1 MHRKCSRQC
10 AAGAQQTY
18 DGKIQNMKDGIIN
31 INKPAGMTSHD
42 VIGDLRRLLGMK
54 KIGHTGTLD
63 PMATGVLPICLG
75 KATRVAEYMDMD
87 FKTYRCTMS
96 LGVITDTQDIWG
108 EVLEL
113 RDTGNITEAA
123 VRAAFE
129 PFSGEILQLPPM
141 YSAVRIDGRRLY
153 DYARA
158 GETDLIAERVQ
169 PRRVYIRN
177 LDIELMDF
185 AHDSNIKKVTFVV
198 ECSKGTY
205 IRTICQDV
213 GQTLGCGAAMESLC
227 RVASGAFRLEDA
239 VSLDALI
246 DTYSHRTYKENGR
259 YTLDPASEIGLA
271 EIAKL
276 VQPMDLPLTH
286 FGTALLEP
294 QIARKFTDGWH
305 IALRECEIEENPQY
319 RYQEPEFEIRP
330 AYRGAY
336 KMYEK
341 NPAMPDG
348 RRFLG
353 VAFYHHQYKKLVADK
368 VFLRSEEL

>member
-1 MHRKCSRQC
+1 
-10 AAGAQQTY
+10 
-18 DGKIQNMKDGIIN
+18 MKDGILN

-96 LGVITDTQDIWG
+96 LGVVTDTQDIWG
-108 EVLEL
+108 EVVEL
-113 RDTGNITEAA
+113 RDTTGITEAA
-123 VRAAFE
+123 VRAAFMT
-129 PFSGEILQLPPM
+129 FRGEISQLPPM

-158 GETDLIAERVQ
+158 GETDVVADRVQ
-169 PRRVYIRN
+169 PRRVYIRS
-177 LDIELMDF
+177 LDIELIDF
-185 AHDSNIKKVTFVV
+185 AADSNVKKVTFVV

-213 GQTLGCGAAMESLC
+213 GQALGCGAAMESLC
-227 RVASGAFRLEDA
+227 RIAGGAFRIEDA

-246 DTYSHRTYKENGR
+246 DAYSHRTYKENGR
-259 YTLDPASEIGLA
+259 YTLEPASLEGLA
-271 EIAKL
+271 AIEKL
-276 VQPMDLPLTH
+276 VRPIDTPLTN
-286 FGTALLEP
+286 FGTALLDT
-294 QIARKFTDGWH
+294 QTARKFTDGWH
-305 IALRECEIEENPQY
+305 IALRECEITENPRY
-319 RYQEPEFEIRP
+319 RYREPEFEIRP
-330 AYRGAY
+330 EYRGAY

-341 NPAMPDG
+341 NPEMPDG

-353 VAFYHHQYKKLVADK
+353 VAFYNHQYKKLVADK

>member
-1 MHRKCSRQC
+1 
-10 AAGAQQTY
+10 
-18 DGKIQNMKDGIIN
+18 MKDGIIN

-87 FKTYRCTMS
+87 FKTYRCTMT

-108 EVLEL
+108 EVLEM
-113 RDTGNITEAA
+113 RDTSGITEAA
-123 VRAAFE
+123 VRKAFE
-129 PFSGEILQLPPM
+129 PFRGEILQMPPM

-153 DYARA
+153 DYARS
-158 GETDLIAERVQ
+158 GETAAIADRVKQ
-169 PRRVYIRN
+169 RRVYIRS
-177 LDIELMDF
+177 LEIELMDF
-185 AHDSNIKKVTFVV
+185 AHDSNVKKVTFVV

-213 GQTLGCGAAMESLC
+213 GEALGCGAAMESLC
-227 RVASGAFRLEDA
+227 RIASGAFRVEDA

-246 DTYSHRTYKENGR
+246 DAYSHRTYKENGR
-259 YTLDPASEIGLA
+259 YTLDPASETGLA
-271 EIAKL
+271 EIEKL
-276 VQPMDLPLTH
+276 VLPVDYPLVH
-286 FGTALLEP
+286 FGTALLSPET
-294 QIARKFTDGWH
+294 AKKFTGGWH
-305 IALRECEIEENPQY
+305 IAMRECEIEQNPRY
-319 RYQEPEFEIRP
+319 RYREPEFEIRP
-330 AYRGAY
+330 EYRGAY

-341 NPAMPDG
+341 DPALPGG
-348 RRFLG
+348 RLFLG
-353 VAFYHHQYKKLVADK
+353 VAFYNHQYKKLVADK

>member
-1 MHRKCSRQC
+1 
-10 AAGAQQTY
+10 
-18 DGKIQNMKDGIIN
+18 MKDGIIN

-113 RDTGNITEAA
+113 RDTANITEAA
-123 VRAAFE
+123 VRAAFA
-129 PFSGEILQLPPM
+129 PFQGEILQLPPM

-158 GETDLIAERVQ
+158 GETDLIAERVR

-185 AHDSNIKKVTFVV
+185 AHDSNIKKVTFV
-198 ECSKGTY
+198 
-205 IRTICQDV
+205 
-213 GQTLGCGAAMESLC
+213 
-227 RVASGAFRLEDA
+227 A
-239 VSLDALI
+239 VS
-246 DTYSHRTYKENGR
+246 
-259 YTLDPASEIGLA
+259 YTHLT
-271 EIAKL
+271 
-276 VQPMDLPLTH
+276 LPT
-286 FGTALLEP
+286 T
-294 QIARKFTDGWH
+294 
-305 IALRECEIEENPQY
+305 
-319 RYQEPEFEIRP
+319 
-330 AYRGAY
+330 
-336 KMYEK
+336 
-341 NPAMPDG
+341 
-348 RRFLG
+348 
-353 VAFYHHQYKKLVADK
+353 
-368 VFLRSEEL
+368 

>member
-1 MHRKCSRQC
+1 M
-10 AAGAQQTY
+10 
-18 DGKIQNMKDGIIN
+18 
-31 INKPAGMTSHD
+31 
-42 VIGDLRRLLGMK
+42 
-54 KIGHTGTLD
+54 
-63 PMATGVLPICLG
+63 
-75 KATRVAEYMDMD
+75 
-87 FKTYRCTMS
+87 
-96 LGVITDTQDIWG
+96 
-108 EVLEL
+108 
-113 RDTGNITEAA
+113 
-123 VRAAFE
+123 
-129 PFSGEILQLPPM
+129 
-141 YSAVRIDGRRLY
+141 RIDGRRLY

-246 DTYSHRTYKENGR
+246 DAYSHRTYKENGR
-259 YTLDPASEIGLA
+259 YTLAPASEVGLA

-276 VQPMDLPLTH
+276 VQPMDMPLTH

-294 QIARKFTDGWH
+294 QLARKFTDGWH
-305 IALRECEIEENPQY
+305 IALRECEITENPRY
-319 RYQEPEFEIRP
+319 RYREPEFEIRP
-330 AYRGAY
+330 EYRGAY

-341 NPAMPDG
+341 NPEMPDS

>member
-1 MHRKCSRQC
+1 
-10 AAGAQQTY
+10 
-18 DGKIQNMKDGIIN
+18 MKDGILN

-87 FKTYRCTMS
+87 FKTDRCTMS
-96 LGVITDTQDIWG
+96 LGVVTDTQDIWG

-113 RDTGNITEAA
+113 RDTTGITEAA
-123 VRAAFE
+123 VRAAFM
-129 PFSGEILQLPPM
+129 PFRGEISQLPPM

-158 GETDLIAERVQ
+158 GETDVVADRVQ
-169 PRRVYIRN
+169 PRRVYIRS
-177 LDIELMDF
+177 LDIELIDF
-185 AHDSNIKKVTFVV
+185 AADSNVKKVTFVV

-205 IRTICQDV
+205 IRTICQGV
-213 GQTLGCGAAMESLC
+213 GQALGCGAAMESLC
-227 RVASGAFRLEDA
+227 RIAGGAFRIEDA

-246 DTYSHRTYKENGR
+246 DAYSHRTYKENGR
-259 YTLDPASEIGLA
+259 YTLEPASLEGLA
-271 EIAKL
+271 AIEKL
-276 VQPMDLPLTH
+276 VRPIDTPLTN
-286 FGTALLEP
+286 FGTALLDT
-294 QIARKFTDGWH
+294 QTARKFTDGWH
-305 IALRECEIEENPQY
+305 IALRECEITENPRY
-319 RYQEPEFEIRP
+319 RYREPEFEIRP
-330 AYRGAY
+330 EYRGAY

-341 NPAMPDG
+341 NPEMPDG

-353 VAFYHHQYKKLVADK
+353 VAFYNHQYKKLVADK

>member
-1 MHRKCSRQC
+1 
-10 AAGAQQTY
+10 
-18 DGKIQNMKDGIIN
+18 MKDGIIN

-96 LGVITDTQDIWG
+96 LGVVTDTQDIWG

-113 RDTGNITEAA
+113 RDTTGITEAA
-123 VRAAFE
+123 VRAAFM
-129 PFSGEILQLPPM
+129 PFRGEISQLPPM

-158 GETDLIAERVQ
+158 GETDVVADRVQ
-169 PRRVYIRN
+169 PRRVYIRS
-177 LDIELMDF
+177 LDIELIDF
-185 AHDSNIKKVTFVV
+185 AADSNVKKVTFVV

-213 GQTLGCGAAMESLC
+213 GQALGCGAAMESLC
-227 RVASGAFRLEDA
+227 RIAGGAFRIEDA

-246 DTYSHRTYKENGR
+246 DAYSHRTYKENGR
-259 YTLDPASEIGLA
+259 YTLEPASLEGLA
-271 EIAKL
+271 AIEKL
-276 VQPMDLPLTH
+276 VRPIDTPLTN
-286 FGTALLEP
+286 FGTALLDT
-294 QIARKFTDGWH
+294 QTARKFTDGWH
-305 IALRECEIEENPQY
+305 IALRECEITENPRY
-319 RYQEPEFEIRP
+319 RYREPEFEIRP
-330 AYRGAY
+330 EYRGAY

-341 NPAMPDG
+341 NPEMPDG

-353 VAFYHHQYKKLVADK
+353 VAFYNHQYKKLVADK

>member
-1 MHRKCSRQC
+1 
-10 AAGAQQTY
+10 
-18 DGKIQNMKDGIIN
+18 
-31 INKPAGMTSHD
+31 MTSHD

-96 LGVITDTQDIWG
+96 LGVVTDTQDIWG

-113 RDTGNITEAA
+113 RDTTGITEAA
-123 VRAAFE
+123 VRAASM
-129 PFSGEILQLPPM
+129 PFRGEISQLPPM

-158 GETDLIAERVQ
+158 GETDVVADRVQ
-169 PRRVYIRN
+169 PRRVYIRS
-177 LDIELMDF
+177 LDIELIDF
-185 AHDSNIKKVTFVV
+185 AADSNVKKVTFVV

-213 GQTLGCGAAMESLC
+213 GQALGCGAAMESLC
-227 RVASGAFRLEDA
+227 RIAGGAFRIEDA

-246 DTYSHRTYKENGR
+246 DAYSHRNYKENGR
-259 YTLDPASEIGLA
+259 YTLEPASLEGLA
-271 EIAKL
+271 AIEKL
-276 VQPMDLPLTH
+276 VRPIDTPLTN
-286 FGTALLEP
+286 FGTALLDT
-294 QIARKFTDGWH
+294 QTARKFTDGWH
-305 IALRECEIEENPQY
+305 IALRECEITENPRY
-319 RYQEPEFEIRP
+319 RYREPEFEIRP
-330 AYRGAY
+330 EYRGAY

-341 NPAMPDG
+341 NPEMPDG

-353 VAFYHHQYKKLVADK
+353 VAFYNHQYKKLVADK
-368 VFLRSEEL
+368 VF

>member
-1 MHRKCSRQC
+1 
-10 AAGAQQTY
+10 
-18 DGKIQNMKDGIIN
+18 MKDGILN

-63 PMATGVLPICLG
+63 PMATGVLTICLG

-96 LGVITDTQDIWG
+96 LGVVTDTQDIWG

-113 RDTGNITEAA
+113 RDTTGITEAA
-123 VRAAFE
+123 VRAAFM
-129 PFSGEILQLPPM
+129 PFRGEISQLPPM

-158 GETDLIAERVQ
+158 GETDVVADRVQ
-169 PRRVYIRN
+169 PRRVYIRS
-177 LDIELMDF
+177 LDIELIDF
-185 AHDSNIKKVTFVV
+185 AADSNVKKVTFVV

-213 GQTLGCGAAMESLC
+213 GQALGCDAAMESLC
-227 RVASGAFRLEDA
+227 RIAGGAFRIEDA

-246 DTYSHRTYKENGR
+246 DAYSHRTYTENGR
-259 YTLDPASEIGLA
+259 YTLEPASLEGLA
-271 EIAKL
+271 AIEKL
-276 VQPMDLPLTH
+276 VRPIDTPLTN
-286 FGTALLEP
+286 FGTALLDT
-294 QIARKFTDGWH
+294 QTARKFTDGWH
-305 IALRECEIEENPQY
+305 IALRECEITENPRY
-319 RYQEPEFEIRP
+319 RYREPEFEIRP
-330 AYRGAY
+330 EYRGAY

-341 NPAMPDG
+341 NPEMPDG

-353 VAFYHHQYKKLVADK
+353 VAFYNHQYKKLVADK

>member
-1 MHRKCSRQC
+1 
-10 AAGAQQTY
+10 
-18 DGKIQNMKDGIIN
+18 MKDGIIN

-113 RDTGNITEAA
+113 RDTANMTEAA
-123 VRAAFE
+123 VRAAFA
-129 PFSGEILQLPPM
+129 PFQGEILQLPPM

-246 DTYSHRTYKENGR
+246 DAYSHRTYKENGR
-259 YTLDPASEIGLA
+259 YTLTPASEVGLA

-276 VQPMDLPLTH
+276 VQPMDMPLTH

-294 QIARKFTDGWH
+294 QLARKFTDGWH
-305 IALRECEIEENPQY
+305 IALRECEITENPPY
-319 RYQEPEFEIRP
+319 RYREPEFEIRP
-330 AYRGAY
+330 EYRGAY

-341 NPAMPDG
+341 NPEMPDG

>member
-1 MHRKCSRQC
+1 MRRKCSRQC
-10 AAGAQQTY
+10 AVGAQQTC
-18 DGKIQNMKDGIIN
+18 DGKTQNMKDGIIN

-75 KATRVAEYMDMD
+75 KAPRVAEYMDMD

-113 RDTGNITEAA
+113 RDTANITEAA
-123 VRAAFE
+123 VRAAFA
-129 PFSGEILQLPPM
+129 PFQGEILQLPPM

-227 RVASGAFRLEDA
+227 RVASGVFHLEDA

-246 DTYSHRTYKENGR
+246 DAYSHRTYKENGR
-259 YTLDPASEIGLA
+259 YTLAPASEVGLA

-276 VQPMDLPLTH
+276 VQPMDMPLTH

-294 QIARKFTDGWH
+294 QLARKFTDGWH
-305 IALRECEIEENPQY
+305 IALRECEITENPRY
-319 RYQEPEFEIRP
+319 RYREPEFEIRP

>member
-1 MHRKCSRQC
+1 
-10 AAGAQQTY
+10 
-18 DGKIQNMKDGIIN
+18 MKDGILN

-96 LGVITDTQDIWG
+96 LGVVTDTQDIWG

-113 RDTGNITEAA
+113 RDTPGITEAA
-123 VRAAFE
+123 VRAAFM
-129 PFSGEILQLPPM
+129 PFRGEISQLPPM

-158 GETDLIAERVQ
+158 GETDVVADRVQ
-169 PRRVYIRN
+169 PRRVYIRS
-177 LDIELMDF
+177 LDIELIDF
-185 AHDSNIKKVTFVV
+185 AADSNVKKVTFVV

-213 GQTLGCGAAMESLC
+213 GQALGCGAAMESLC
-227 RVASGAFRLEDA
+227 RIAGGAFRIEDA

-246 DTYSHRTYKENGR
+246 DAYSHRTYKENGR
-259 YTLDPASEIGLA
+259 YTLEPASLEGLA
-271 EIAKL
+271 AIEKL
-276 VQPMDLPLTH
+276 VRPIDTPLTN
-286 FGTALLEP
+286 FGTALLDT
-294 QIARKFTDGWH
+294 QLSLIH
-305 IALRECEIEENPQY
+305 I
-319 RYQEPEFEIRP
+319 
-330 AYRGAY
+330 
-336 KMYEK
+336 
-341 NPAMPDG
+341 
-348 RRFLG
+348 
-353 VAFYHHQYKKLVADK
+353 
-368 VFLRSEEL
+368 